1 MQTGPAH
8 DLGADTQYHLSGQ
21 FGAPYRTSD
30 RCIGADADS
39 VPTLQIIS
47 LQACHYMTLSIIV
60 PPLLSAF
67 TSPDLLEYSGG
78 SRAVGHIMDWR
89 EMAARPAVPM
99 GSTWERIRG
108 AWAGGKK
115 VGTHDTG
122 AWDYGVDDKRG
133 WVLGFAWIIATA
145 VE

>member
-1 MQTGPAH
+1 M
-8 DLGADTQYHLSGQ
+8 
-21 FGAPYRTSD
+21 
-30 RCIGADADS
+30 
-39 VPTLQIIS
+39 IS
-47 LQACHYMTLSIIV
+47 LQACHYLTLSLIV

-78 SRAVGHIMDWR
+78 ARAIGHIMDWR
-89 EMAARPAVPM
+89 ELAARPAVPM

-115 VGTHDTG
+115 VGDHDIGTGAG
-122 AWDYGVDDKRG
+122 AWDYGVDDTRG
-133 WVLGFAWIIATA
+133 WILGCAWIIATI